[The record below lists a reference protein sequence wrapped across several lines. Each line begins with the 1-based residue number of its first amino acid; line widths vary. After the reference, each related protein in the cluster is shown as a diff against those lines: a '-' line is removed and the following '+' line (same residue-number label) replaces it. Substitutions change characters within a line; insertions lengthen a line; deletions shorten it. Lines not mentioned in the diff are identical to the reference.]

1 MPTAAELDQKDPL
14 AAKRDEFH
22 VPDGVIYLDGN
33 SLGCLPKAAVTRMQE
48 VVAGEWGESLIR
60 GWNEH
65 HWIDMPARLGDRI
78 AQLIGAA
85 PGTVVAADSTSINLV
100 KVLSAGLAMRPDRKV
115 VLSDTGN
122 FPADLYM
129 AQGMIRTLN
138 QGHELKLVAPEDVEA
153 AIDETVAVMMLT
165 EVDYRTGR
173 RHNMKALTDKAHAA
187 GAIAQWDLCH
197 SAGAMPVDLAGA
209 NADFAIG
216 CTYKYLNGGPGAPA
230 YLYVRP
236 DHLANVEPFLS
247 GWMGH
252 EAPFDFDLDYRPA
265 PGTERM
271 TVGTPPVVEPFLSG
285 WMGHEAPF
293 DFDLDYR
300 PAPGT
305 ERMTV
310 GTPPVLGLTALDAAL
325 DAWDGVRMND
335 VRQKS
340 MALGDLFIKEVEDRC
355 SEYGLLLG
363 SPRDAETRGSQVS
376 FHCENGYA
384 VMRALIEEGVIGDF
398 RRPDIMRFGFTPLYL
413 RYQDI
418 VDAVAI
424 LECILNEELWREPR
438 FQVRAKVT

>member
-1 MPTAAELDQKDPL
+1 MPTAAELDQNDPL

-271 TVGTPPVVEPFLSG
+271 TVGTPPV
-285 WMGHEAPF
+285 
-293 DFDLDYR
+293 
-300 PAPGT
+300 
-305 ERMTV
+305 
-310 GTPPVLGLTALDAAL
+310 LGLTALDAAL